1 MQAHDQ
7 PMAPADRTPHTGGLF
22 PQLGPPGAMRRF
34 FKAHLWRH
42 TAEKHM
48 SLATLQEL
56 MAHKKK
62 DTTLTY
68 MHLAKT
74 NVRVEMVEPAL

>member
-1 MQAHDQ
+1 LALQEQ
-7 PMAPADRTPHTGGLF
+7 CADFLRHTC
-22 PQLGPPGAMRRF
+22 GAR
-34 FKAHLWRH
+34 

-48 SLATLQEL
+48 RLATLQEL

-62 DTTLTY
+62 ETTLTY

-74 NVRVEMVEPAL
+74 NVRAEMVEPAL